1 MMYQVPP
8 PVAEAF
14 GTELLIAAGR
24 SDDDWSVRASGFA
37 PQSYWGMSAH
47 SDLSVATGNAE
58 PGLRYEASSGE
69 TPQTIAE
76 RLGFANGLGLA
87 SLNQPIYGETLQLH
101 ARLKRTAT
109 LRVTLL
115 VPTPKANDEATVAA
129 LARGASASESTPT
142 EPSRS
147 AVPKRNRA
155 QPDRFSETEFIGSRD
170 KNRPRQ

>member
-1 MMYQVPP
+1 MSSY
-8 PVAEAF
+8 
-14 GTELLIAAGR
+14 
-24 SDDDWSVRASGFA
+24 SDSR
-37 PQSYWGMSAH
+37 
-47 SDLSVATGNAE
+47 VATGDAE

-101 ARLKRTAT
+101 ALLKRTAT
-109 LRVTLL
+109 VRVTLL

-147 AVPKRNRA
+147 TVPKRNRA

>member
-1 MMYQVPP
+1 MAQ
-8 PVAEAF
+8 AF
-14 GTELLIAAGR
+14 GIELLIAGGR

-37 PQSYWGMSAH
+37 PQSYWGMSSY
-47 SDLSVATGNAE
+47 SDSRVATGDAE

-69 TPQTIAE
+69 TLQTIAE

-101 ARLKRTAT
+101 ALLKRTAT
-109 LRVTLL
+109 VRVTLL

-129 LARGASASESTPT
+129 LATGASASESTPT

-147 AVPKRNRA
+147 TVPKRNRA

>member
-1 MMYQVPP
+1 MAQ
-8 PVAEAF
+8 AF
-14 GTELLIAAGR
+14 GTELLIAGGR

-37 PQSYWGMSAH
+37 PQSYWGMSAY
-47 SDLSVATGNAE
+47 DLLMVAAGNAE

-101 ARLKRTAT
+101 ALLKRTAT
-109 LRVTLL
+109 VRVTLL

>member
-1 MMYQVPP
+1 MMFQVPP

-14 GTELLIAAGR
+14 GHEFLIAAGR

-37 PQSYWGMSAH
+37 PQSYWGMSSY
-47 SDLSVATGNAE
+47 SDSRVATGDAE

-101 ARLKRTAT
+101 ALLKRTAT
-109 LRVTLL
+109 VRVTLL
-115 VPTPKANDEATVAA
+115 VPTPKANDEATAAA

-147 AVPKRNRA
+147 TVPKRNRA

>member
-1 MMYQVPP
+1 MMFQVPP

-14 GTELLIAAGR
+14 GHEFLIAAGR

-37 PQSYWGMSAH
+37 PQSYWGMSSY
-47 SDLSVATGNAE
+47 SDSRVATGDVE

-101 ARLKRTAT
+101 ALLKRTAT
-109 LRVTLL
+109 VRVTLL

-147 AVPKRNRA
+147 TVPKRNRA

>member
-37 PQSYWGMSAH
+37 PQSYWGMSSY
-47 SDLSVATGNAE
+47 SDSRVATGDAE

-101 ARLKRTAT
+101 ALLKRTAT
-109 LRVTLL
+109 VRVTLL
-115 VPTPKANDEATVAA
+115 VPTPKANDEATAAA

-147 AVPKRNRA
+147 TVPKRNRA

>member
-1 MMYQVPP
+1 MYQVPP

-14 GTELLIAAGR
+14 GHEFLIAAGR

-37 PQSYWGMSAH
+37 PQSYWGMSSY
-47 SDLSVATGNAE
+47 SDSRVATGDAE

-101 ARLKRTAT
+101 ALLKRTAT
-109 LRVTLL
+109 VRVTLL

-147 AVPKRNRA
+147 TVPKRNRA
-155 QPDRFSETEFIGSRD
+155 QPDRFSETEFTGSRD

>member
-1 MMYQVPP
+1 MMFQVPP

-14 GTELLIAAGR
+14 GHEFLIAAGR

-37 PQSYWGMSAH
+37 PQSYWGMSSY
-47 SDLSVATGNAE
+47 SDSRVATGDAE

-101 ARLKRTAT
+101 ALLKRTAT
-109 LRVTLL
+109 VRVTLL

-147 AVPKRNRA
+147 TVPKRNRA

>member
-14 GTELLIAAGR
+14 GKELLIAAGR

-37 PQSYWGMSAH
+37 PQSYWGMSSY
-47 SDLSVATGNAE
+47 SDSRVATGDAE

-101 ARLKRTAT
+101 ALLKRTAT
-109 LRVTLL
+109 VRVTLL

-147 AVPKRNRA
+147 TVPKRNRA

>member
-14 GTELLIAAGR
+14 GHELMIAAGR

-37 PQSYWGMSAH
+37 PQSYWGMSSY
-47 SDLSVATGNAE
+47 SDSRVATGDAE

-101 ARLKRTAT
+101 ALLKRTAT
-109 LRVTLL
+109 VRVTLL
-115 VPTPKANDEATVAA
+115 VPTPKANDEATAAA

-147 AVPKRNRA
+147 TVPKRNRA

>member
-14 GTELLIAAGR
+14 GKELLIAAGR
-24 SDDDWSVRASGFA
+24 SDDGWSVRASGFA
-37 PQSYWGMSAH
+37 PQSYWGMSSY
-47 SDLSVATGNAE
+47 SDSRVATGDAE

-101 ARLKRTAT
+101 ALLKRTAT
-109 LRVTLL
+109 VRVTLL

-147 AVPKRNRA
+147 TVPKRNRA

>member
-1 MMYQVPP
+1 MMFQVPP

-14 GTELLIAAGR
+14 GHEFLIAAGR

-37 PQSYWGMSAH
+37 PQSYWGMSSY
-47 SDLSVATGNAE
+47 SDSRVATGDAE

-101 ARLKRTAT
+101 ALLKRTAT
-109 LRVTLL
+109 VRVTLL
-115 VPTPKANDEATVAA
+115 VPTPKANGEATVAA

-147 AVPKRNRA
+147 TVPKRNRA

>member
-14 GTELLIAAGR
+14 GHEFLIAAGR

-37 PQSYWGMSAH
+37 PQSYWGMSSY
-47 SDLSVATGNAE
+47 SDSRVATGDAE

-101 ARLKRTAT
+101 ALLKRTAT
-109 LRVTLL
+109 VRVTLL

-147 AVPKRNRA
+147 TVPKRNRA

>member
-1 MMYQVPP
+1 MPP

-14 GTELLIAAGR
+14 GKELLIAAGR

-37 PQSYWGMSAH
+37 PQSYWGMSAYDR
-47 SDLSVATGNAE
+47 SMVAAGNAE

-101 ARLKRTAT
+101 AHLKRTTFNTAAT
-109 LRVTLL
+109 ATANLGSQNRVNPEPRTR
-115 VPTPKANDEATVAA
+115 PDRQNGRSRAHTPK
-129 LARGASASESTPT
+129 
-142 EPSRS
+142 
-147 AVPKRNRA
+147 
-155 QPDRFSETEFIGSRD
+155 
-170 KNRPRQ
+170 

>member
-1 MMYQVPP
+1 MPP

-14 GTELLIAAGR
+14 GKELLIAAGR

-37 PQSYWGMSAH
+37 PQSYWGMSAYDR
-47 SDLSVATGNAE
+47 SMVAAGNAE

-109 LRVTLL
+109 MRVTLL

-129 LARGASASESTPT
+129 LAGGASASESTPT

-170 KNRPRQ
+170 KNRPGQ